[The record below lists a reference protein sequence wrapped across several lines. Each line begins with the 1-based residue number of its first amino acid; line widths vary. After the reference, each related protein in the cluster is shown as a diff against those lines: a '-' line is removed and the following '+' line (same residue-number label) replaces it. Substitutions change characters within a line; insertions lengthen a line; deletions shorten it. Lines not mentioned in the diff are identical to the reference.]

1 MISRLYNST
10 KAYKKNL
17 KICQLLILM
26 NILQL
31 VVEELVI
38 LVKINL
44 GSYLYNNGKDKQH
57 FSDELS
63 S

>member
-17 KICQLLILM
+17 KISQLLILT

-44 GSYLYNNGKDKQH
+44 DSYLYNNGKDKQH

>member
-1 MISRLYNST
+1 
-10 KAYKKNL
+10 
-17 KICQLLILM
+17 M

-44 GSYLYNNGKDKQH
+44 DLFLYNNGKDKRH
-57 FSDELS
+57 FLAELS

>member
-38 LVKINL
+38 LVKN
-44 GSYLYNNGKDKQH
+44 S
-57 FSDELS
+57 
-63 S
+63 